1 MKKKLVSV
9 LLAACLVTGL
19 LAGCGSSGSD
29 AGTQDTA
36 TEEAGTEASE
46 EPAAEEQSEV
56 AAAMEEA
63 TVEEAPVDAGEAKYG
78 GVLRYASHNTTS
90 TPGYTPECTTNAS
103 LIFLTTAYESLVT
116 YADDGS
122 LAPFLATEW
131 EVDAEEPS
139 ITWTLREGVQFADGT
154 PFNAEAVKVNIEEY
168 QKSERNETA
177 NVKSCEV
184 IDDTHIKMILN
195 SWNSS
200 TVESVGFFVYYM
212 SPEAL
217 NNMDS
222 LRNSSC
228 GTGPFQVVSFEPGV
242 SVKYA
247 KNENYWQ
254 EGRPYLDG
262 VEIYIVDEPT
272 TRSSAFQAGEYD
284 IILMNNLTVASELL
298 GTGKFVVEQNKTGQG
313 LVMTGLIPNSAEDGP
328 FADPKVRQA
337 MCYALD
343 VEALCEAFGY
353 GLLTPLD
360 QWASPDAVTYDT
372 SLECFSY
379 NPDKAR
385 ELLAEAGYPDG
396 FDTTLTTDAGN
407 SDMFTAA
414 ANMLSDVGIR
424 CEINLVDESAQV
436 NLYSTG
442 TWTGIMGHFASISPD
457 LGLYLGRHLDLNAA
471 FYTKGI
477 QHPDEAMDLL
487 EAIRVAPT
495 EEEKIKLE
503 HEMQKLIYSAEDGI
517 ALFGRPLFIQNE
529 PIFKYDYVKND
540 YRKVYHV
547 ATWSLADCWLD
558 K

>member
-1 MKKKLVSV
+1 MKKRLVSV
-9 LLAACLVTGL
+9 LLATCLVTGL
-19 LAGCGSSGSD
+19 LAGCGGKNAD
-29 AGTQDTA
+29 AGGETGGSEA
-36 TEEAGTEASE
+36 TEESGEDAG
-46 EPAAEEQSEV
+46 AAEDNSV
-56 AAAMEEA
+56 AAALEEA
-63 TVEEAPVDAGEAKYG
+63 TEDTTADSGEAKYG
-78 GVLRYASHNTTS
+78 GVLRYASHNTVS
-90 TPGYTPECTTNAS
+90 TPGYTPECTNNAS
-103 LIFLTTAYESLVT
+103 LIFLTTAYESLIT

-131 EVDAEEPS
+131 EVDADEPS
-139 ITWTLREGVQFADGT
+139 ITWTLREGVSFADGT
-154 PFNAEAVKVNIEEY
+154 PFNAEAVKTNIEEY

-177 NVKSCEV
+177 NVASCEV
-184 IDDTHIKMILN
+184 IDDTHIKMMLK

-217 NNMDS
+217 KDVDS

-228 GTGPFQVVSFEPGV
+228 GTGPFQVASFDPGV
-242 SVKYA
+242 SVKYT

-254 EGRPYLDG
+254 EGKPYLDG
-262 VEIYIVDEPT
+262 VEIYVVDEPT

-284 IILMNNLTVASELL
+284 MILMNNLTVASELL
-298 GTGKFVVEQNKTGQG
+298 ETGNYVVGKNITGQG
-313 LVMTGLIPNSAEDGP
+313 LVMSGLIPNSAEDGP

-343 VEALCEAFGY
+343 VDALCEAFGY
-353 GLLTPLD
+353 GLLTTLD

-379 NPDKAR
+379 NPEKAK

-407 SDMFTAA
+407 KDMFTAA
-414 ANMLSDVGIR
+414 ANMLTEVGIR

-442 TWTGIMGHFASISPD
+442 TWSGIMGHFAAISPD
-457 LGLYLGRHLDLNAA
+457 LGLYMGRHLDTNGA
-471 FYTKGI
+471 FYAKGI
-477 QHPDEAMDLL
+477 QHPDDAMALL
-487 EAIRVAPT
+487 EAIRTAPT
-495 EEEKIKLE
+495 DEEKIKLE
-503 HEMQKLIYSAEDGI
+503 HEMQALIYGAENGN

-529 PIFKYDYVKND
+529 PVFKYDYVKND
-540 YRKVYHV
+540 YRSVYHV
-547 ATWSLADCWLD
+547 GTWSLADCWLD

>member
-1 MKKKLVSV
+1 MKRKLVSV
-9 LLAACLVTGL
+9 LLTACLVTGM
-19 LAGCGSSGSD
+19 LAGCGNSTNET
-29 AGTQDTA
+29 AG
-36 TEEAGTEASE
+36 EESE
-46 EPAAEEQSEV
+46 EVSEPAETEDTGM

-63 TVEEAPVDAGEAKYG
+63 AEDTSADSGEVKYG
-78 GVLRYASHNTTS
+78 GILKYASHNTVS
-90 TPGYTPECTTNAS
+90 TPGYTPECTNNAS
-103 LIFLTTAYESLVT
+103 LLFLTTAYESLIT

-122 LAPFLATEW
+122 LAPLLATEW

-139 ITWTLREGVQFADGT
+139 ITWTLRDGVQFADGT

-177 NVKSCEV
+177 NVASCEV

-217 NNMDS
+217 KDVDT

-228 GTGPFQVVSFEPGV
+228 GTGAFQVSSFEPGV
-242 SVKYA
+242 SVKYE

-254 EGRPYLDG
+254 EGKPYLDG
-262 VEIYIVDEPT
+262 VEIYVVDEPT

-284 IILMNNLTVASELL
+284 VILMNNLTVASELL
-298 GTGKFVVEQNKTGQG
+298 ATGNYVVEKNKTGQG

-343 VEALCEAFGY
+343 VDALCEAFGY
-353 GLLTPLD
+353 GLLTTLD
-360 QWASPDAVTYDT
+360 QWASPDAVTYDS

-379 NPDKAR
+379 DPEKAKA
-385 ELLAEAGYPDG
+385 LLAEAGYPDG

-414 ANMLSDVGIR
+414 ANMLSEVGIR

-442 TWTGIMGHFASISPD
+442 TWTGIMGHFAAISPD
-457 LGLYLGRHLDLNAA
+457 LGLYMGRHLDTNGA
-471 FYTKGI
+471 FYAKGI
-477 QHPDEAMDLL
+477 QHPDEAMALL
-487 EAIRVAPT
+487 EEIRTAPT

-503 HEMQKLIYSAEDGI
+503 HDMQALIYGAEDGI

-529 PIFKYDYVKND
+529 PIFKYDYVKGDN
-540 YRKVYHV
+540 RGVYHV
-547 ATWSLADCWLD
+547 GTWTPADCWLD

>member
-1 MKKKLVSV
+1 M
-9 LLAACLVTGL
+9 
-19 LAGCGSSGSD
+19 
-29 AGTQDTA
+29 
-36 TEEAGTEASE
+36 
-46 EPAAEEQSEV
+46 
-56 AAAMEEA
+56 
-63 TVEEAPVDAGEAKYG
+63 
-78 GVLRYASHNTTS
+78 
-90 TPGYTPECTTNAS
+90 
-103 LIFLTTAYESLVT
+103 VT

-122 LAPFLATEW
+122 LAPLLATEW

-154 PFNAEAVKVNIEEY
+154 PFNAEAVKRNIEEY

-177 NVKSCEV
+177 NVASCEV
-184 IDDTHIKMILN
+184 IDDTHIKMVLN

-217 NNMDS
+217 NDVDS

-228 GTGPFQVVSFEPGV
+228 GTGPFQVSSFDPGV
-242 SVKYA
+242 SVKYT

-254 EGRPYLDG
+254 EGKPYLDG
-262 VEIYIVDEPT
+262 VEIYVVDEPT

-284 IILMNNLTVASELL
+284 MILMNNLTVASELL
-298 GTGKFVVEQNKTGQG
+298 STGKFVVGKNITGQG

-343 VEALCEAFGY
+343 VDALCEAFGY
-353 GLLTPLD
+353 GLLTTLA
-360 QWASPDAVTYDT
+360 QWGSPDAVTYDT

-414 ANMLSDVGIR
+414 ANMLSEVGIR

-442 TWTGIMGHFASISPD
+442 TWTGIMGHFAAISPD
-457 LGLYLGRHLDLNAA
+457 LGLYMGRHLDTNGA
-471 FYTKGI
+471 FYAKGI
-477 QHPDEAMDLL
+477 QHPDDAMALL
-487 EAIRVAPT
+487 EAIRTAPT
-495 EEEKIKLE
+495 DEEKIKLE
-503 HEMQKLIYSAEDGI
+503 HEMQALIYGAEDGI

-529 PIFKYDYVKND
+529 PVFKYDYVKND
-540 YRKVYHV
+540 GRSVYHV
-547 ATWSLADCWLD
+547 GTWTLADCWLD